1 MVCLKV
7 KNLIPILPKSINIA
21 LGVIGALA
29 LSIPP
34 AMAINIGVSPPRFHI
49 DMNSNKTRS
58 QAVRIL
64 NLDSQPVELKVYVQS
79 WVLNEQNKLQVI
91 PPKEQSLEQWIIFTP
106 SKFTIP
112 PGGSQTVRFAIRPRV
127 KPQSG
132 EHRAVLFVEEIPR
145 TSTPKKGV
153 TLIGKLGVAIY
164 GYVGDIKRIGV
175 LNSVSVNTKPNA
187 LNAVF
192 DISSQGNGYVNMQGQ
207 YAIWPATKYPGAGA
221 TKLIPIANLEKPELK
236 TSEPV
241 VDAGFLPSTPV
252 LPDNRRRI
260 LLPITKKLSP
270 GSYVLDINGE
280 LNGVAIKK
288 SIPFTVPV
296 NAPVANNVRTQTQP
310 TSPRLRDSL
319 KNTQRRR

>member
-34 AMAINIGVSPPRFHI
+34 AMAINVGVSPPRFHI

-58 QAVRIL
+58 QAVRVL

-79 WVLNEQNKLQVI
+79 WMMNEENKVQIV
-91 PPKEQSLEQWIIFTP
+91 PPKEQSLEQWIVFTP
-106 SKFTIP
+106 SRFTIP

-132 EHRAVLFVEEIPR
+132 EHRAVLYFEEIPR
-145 TSTPKKGV
+145 TTSKTKGV

-164 GYVGDIKRIGV
+164 GYVGDIKKIGV

-192 DISSQGNGYVNMQGQ
+192 DISSQGNAYVQMQGQ
-207 YAIWPATKYPGAGA
+207 YAIWPAAKYPGAEA
-221 TKLIPIANLEKPELK
+221 TKPIANLEKPEVKKPGPL
-236 TSEPV
+236 
-241 VDAGFLPSTPV
+241 VDVGFLPTTPI
-252 LPDNRRRI
+252 LPDSRRRV
-260 LLPITKKLSP
+260 LLPITKNLPP
-270 GSYVLDINGE
+270 GNYVLDINGE

-288 SIPFTVPV
+288 GIPFTVPI
-296 NAPVANNVRTQTQP
+296 NAPLANNINTPTQP
-310 TSPRLRDSL
+310 ASQKLRNSL
-319 KNTQRRR
+319 KNPQHRR